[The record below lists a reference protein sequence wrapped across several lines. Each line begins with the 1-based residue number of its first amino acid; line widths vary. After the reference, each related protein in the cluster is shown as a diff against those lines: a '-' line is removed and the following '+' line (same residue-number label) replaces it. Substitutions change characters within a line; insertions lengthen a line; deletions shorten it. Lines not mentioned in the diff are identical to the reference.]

1 MIINYMNIFQAISYT
16 LFFLCLNNCCLLLT
30 CKYVKRLDLTMR
42 KKQNKTTDTFIY
54 MPKSV
59 NQQNYVEHLNDKNT
73 DLIIAVGPAGTGK
86 TLFACLKAISQLKNG
101 EIRKLVVTRPV
112 VTVEEEIGFLPGNIN
127 KKMDPWTRPIFDL
140 FLEFF
145 SKAEVDNFI
154 FNNVIE
160 ISPLAFMRGRTF
172 KNSFI
177 IADEMQ
183 NSSPNQMKMLTTR
196 IGVNSKMVITGDLN
210 QSDIPSK
217 NGLKDLIEK
226 IDNYNIKNND
236 ELSSI
241 KVVNLEKEDIER
253 SEIVKNIINIYDYD
267 DKNVSVK
274 KNTNNVNSITMT
286 DVTNITNKD
295 IINNNSIATDTN
307 TTTVASK
314 NTSNSKISSSTK
326 IKNNYKIH
334 DNDAALI
341 PKHHMIKN
349 TDIFFENIQF

>member
-1 MIINYMNIFQAISYT
+1 MRKEKKTNVNYIYSPKSTNQD
-16 LFFLCLNNCCLLLT
+16 
-30 CKYVKRLDLTMR
+30 KYVE
-42 KKQNKTTDTFIY
+42 Y
-54 MPKSV
+54 
-59 NQQNYVEHLNDKNT
+59 LNDENV
-73 DLIIAVGPAGTGK
+73 DMIIAVGPAGTGK

-101 EIRKLVVTRPV
+101 EVKKLVVTRPV
-112 VTVEEEIGFLPGNIN
+112 VTVEEDIGFLPGNIV

-145 SKAEVDNFI
+145 SKSELDNFI
-154 FNNVIE
+154 YNNIIE

-217 NGLKDLIEK
+217 NGLKDLIER

-236 ELSSI
+236 EMSSI
-241 KVVNLEKEDIER
+241 KIVNLEKEDIER
-253 SEIVKNIINIYDYD
+253 SDIVKNIINIYEYN
-267 DKNVSVK
+267 DKNVSVN
-274 KNTNNVNSITMT
+274 KNTNNVTSITMA
-286 DVTNITNKD
+286 NISNINNKD
-295 IINNNSIATDTN
+295 IINNDTN
-307 TTTVASK
+307 IISPK
-314 NTSNSKISSSTK
+314 NTTYIKDSSCNK
-326 IKNNYKIH
+326 QKNNYKLN

-341 PKHHMIKN
+341 PKHHMTKN

>member
-1 MIINYMNIFQAISYT
+1 MNIFQAILYT
-16 LFFLCLNNCCLLLT
+16 FFFVCLNNSCLLLT

-42 KKQNKTTDTFIY
+42 KKQNKTSDIFIY

-59 NQQNYVEHLNDKNT
+59 NQQNYVEYLDDKNT

-145 SKAEVDNFI
+145 SKAELDNFI

-226 IDNYNIKNND
+226 IDNYNIKNNR
-236 ELSSI
+236 EITSI
-241 KVVNLEKEDIER
+241 KVVKLEKEDIER
-253 SEIVKNIINIYDYD
+253 SEIVKNIINIYDYN
-267 DKNVSVK
+267 DKNVSVNNK
-274 KNTNNVNSITMT
+274 TTNVTAITMA
-286 DVTNITNKD
+286 DISNITNKD
-295 IINNNSIATDTN
+295 VIASTTNTSTIVSKNNSN
-307 TTTVASK
+307 
-314 NTSNSKISSSTK
+314 NSKISSSTK
-326 IKNNYKIH
+326 LKNNCKIY

>member
-1 MIINYMNIFQAISYT
+1 
-16 LFFLCLNNCCLLLT
+16 
-30 CKYVKRLDLTMR
+30 MR
-42 KKQNKTTDTFIY
+42 KKQNNLSDTFVY

-59 NQQNYVEHLNDKNT
+59 NQQNYVDQLNDKNI
-73 DLIIAVGPAGTGK
+73 DMIIAVGPAGTGK

-145 SKAEVDNFI
+145 SKTEVDNFI

-196 IGVNSKMVITGDLN
+196 IGVNSKMVITGDLK

-217 NGLKDLIEK
+217 NGLKDLIER
-226 IDNYNIKNND
+226 IDNYNIKNPD
-236 ELSSI
+236 EMSPI
-241 KVVNLEKEDIER
+241 KIVNLEKEDIER
-253 SEIVKNIINIYDYD
+253 SEIVKKIINIYEYN
-267 DKNVSVK
+267 DKNLVIH
-274 KNTNNVNSITMT
+274 NNNISAISF
-286 DVTNITNKD
+286 TNITNIDNKD
-295 IINNNSIATDTN
+295 IINNGAIASTTN
-307 TTTVASK
+307 TSSAISPKNDTISK
-314 NTSNSKISSSTK
+314 SSSYNK
-326 IKNNYKIH
+326 VKNNKYKYND

-341 PKHHMIKN
+341 PKHHLTKN
-349 TDIFFENIQF
+349 TDIFFENINF